1 MNVLVIGSG
10 GREHALCWKIAASP
24 LCRKLYCAPGNDGI
38 AQVAELLPIAVNQ
51 HVTLCEAAKRL
62 SIDLVVIGPDDCLA
76 NGLSDY
82 LRNQGLT
89 VFGPSQAAAQ
99 LEWSK
104 AFAKSFMQRHHL
116 PTARWQVFQNPF
128 EAKAYLKT
136 VSFPIVVKASGLA
149 LGKGVVIAGSLSE
162 AEAAVDEMMTEQR
175 FGSAGETVVIEEFL
189 QGREFSLLAFCDGNT
204 VQIMPPAED
213 HKQIFDGDLGPNTGG
228 MGTISP
234 LSFLSDQDAKC
245 IQTEIL
251 QPVIDAM
258 KLEGTPFQG
267 VLFTGFMLTE
277 DGPKILEFNAR
288 FGDPETQPL
297 MLLLESDLLEVL
309 LACCHGTLDK
319 QEIVWKDQAAACV
332 VLASPGYPNA
342 YPKGLPIQGL
352 DLLPPE
358 IVLFHAGTKREQ
370 SNWLTN
376 GGRVLGV
383 ATTASTPAGAL
394 ESIYTAIQTISFQ
407 GMQYRK
413 DIGKRKEFKP

>member
-24 LCRKLYCAPGNDGI
+24 LCNKLYCAPGNDGI
-38 AQVAELLPIAVNQ
+38 AQVAELLPIAVHQ
-51 HVTLCEAAKRL
+51 QIALGEAAQRL
-62 SIDLVVIGPDDCLA
+62 KIDLVVIGPDDCLA

-82 LRNQGLT
+82 LRTLGLT

-104 AFAKSFMQRHHL
+104 AFAKAFMQRHHL
-116 PTARWQVFQNPF
+116 PTAQWQAFQNPV

-136 VSFPIVVKASGLA
+136 VSFPIVIKASGLA

-213 HKQIFDGDLGPNTGG
+213 HKQIFEGDLGPNTGG

-234 LSFLSDQDAKC
+234 LTFLSQQEAKC
-245 IQTEIL
+245 IQIEIL

-267 VLFTGFMLTE
+267 VLFTGFMRTK

-297 MLLLESDLLEVL
+297 MLLLESDLLEIL
-309 LACCHGTLDK
+309 LACCHGSLDK

-332 VLASPGYPNA
+332 ILASPGYPNA
-342 YPKGLPIQGL
+342 YPKGLPIEGL
-352 DLLPPE
+352 DQLPPE

-383 ATTASTPAGAL
+383 ATTASTPSGAL
-394 ESIYTAIQTISFQ
+394 ESIYAAIQTISFP

-413 DIGKRKEFKP
+413 DIGKRKGLA

>member
-24 LCRKLYCAPGNDGI
+24 LCSKLYCAPGNDGI
-38 AQVAELLPIAVNQ
+38 AQVAELLPIAAHQ
-51 HVTLCEAAKRL
+51 QIALGEAARRL
-62 SIDLVVIGPDDCLA
+62 EIDLVVIGPDDCLA

-82 LRNQGLT
+82 LRTLGLT

-104 AFAKSFMQRHHL
+104 AFAKAFMQRHHL
-116 PTARWQVFQNPF
+116 PTAQWQAFQNPV

-136 VSFPIVVKASGLA
+136 VSFPIVIKASGLA

-213 HKQIFDGDLGPNTGG
+213 HKQIFEGDLGPNTGG

-234 LSFLSDQDAKC
+234 LTFLSQQEAKC
-245 IQTEIL
+245 IQIEIL

-267 VLFTGFMLTE
+267 VLFTGFMRTK

-309 LACCHGTLDK
+309 LACCHGSLDK

-332 VLASPGYPNA
+332 ILASPGYPNA
-342 YPKGLPIQGL
+342 YPKGLPIEGL
-352 DLLPPE
+352 DQLPPE

-383 ATTASTPAGAL
+383 ATTASTPSGAL
-394 ESIYTAIQTISFQ
+394 ESIYAAIQTISFP

-413 DIGKRKEFKP
+413 DIGKRKGLA